1 MSRRGN
7 LIIVGA
13 LIDLA
18 LTISHSLGD
27 HGLPHLTDTTWFL
40 LDAVALALIGVGLAQ
55 AGRACLPFA
64 AGWGY
69 FAVVHVV
76 GAFSSNLLPFLLA
89 SGDIVALATG
99 ITSAVLNA
107 RIAGWNAK
115 STYLLTAA
123 VAVLS
128 IPLAVAVGGDPGL
141 DIALPLYSVVL
152 LAMGIGLGDK
162 GRIAPWLTSG
172 PCGGRP
178 VAYRPSSRSGSSL
191 RSSATPSWASA

>member
-13 LIDLA
+13 LMDLA

-27 HGLPHLTDTTWFL
+27 RGLAHLTDTTWFL
-40 LDAVALALIGVGLAQ
+40 LDAVALALIGLGLIQ
-55 AGRACLPFA
+55 AGGACRLFGVGWAYFA
-64 AGWGY
+64 A
-69 FAVVHVV
+69 VHVV
-76 GAFSSNLLPFLLA
+76 GAFSGDLLPVLLA
-89 SGDIVALATG
+89 SGDIVVLATG
-99 ITSAVLNA
+99 ITSAVLEA

-123 VAVLS
+123 VTVLG

-152 LAMGIGLGDK
+152 LVMGIGLAK
-162 GRIAPWLTSG
+162 PQTHQRQRVEPA
-172 PCGGRP
+172 R
-178 VAYRPSSRSGSSL
+178 V
-191 RSSATPSWASA
+191 